1 FGLGRERSVF
11 PDLHEEPFDVI
22 APATTSSWPTRAVAR
37 STRAMVASP
46 HALATAA
53 GVDVLRRGGNAVDAA
68 IAANGVLAVAYP
80 ASCGIGGDAF
90 WIVHD
95 PSRVVR
101 DANAARTVAYNGSG
115 RTPRAASLDRLPGGV
130 LPQRGALSVTVPG
143 AVRSWEQVALAHG
156 TRGLDELLAPAEYYA
171 RNGVAFTDVVAKYVA
186 LNASLLREN
195 REAAAIF
202 IPDGVPR
209 AGDILCNRDL
219 GETLAAIRQGGADAF
234 YGGAVGER
242 IVRTLNRGGN
252 AMTLEDLTSHRTE
265 ESAPLQIPW
274 NGGELLAHPPNSQ
287 GSLLLLGA
295 GALEGDR
302 DADEPLWHHL
312 AVETMKRAIALR
324 DATFRDPAFGPSG
337 IENALTPEA
346 LRALRASVDPN
357 AVSPMEHLPDRGGT
371 ISLCVV
377 DEDGMAVSLIES
389 LYMNFG
395 SGIVAEGTGVV
406 LQNRGA
412 YFSTQPGHPNVYE
425 GGKRPVHT
433 LSPPMFLRNGVPEI
447 VFGTMGGDG
456 QPQIQL
462 QFLHQVVDRGLDV
475 QRALDHPRWIYG
487 RHTLTERPDLPTGE
501 MVIVESRMPDEIVAG
516 LEGRGHQVEALGPYE
531 NAMGHAHAIVID
543 HARGTLAGGSD
554 PRADS
559 LALGL

>member
-1 FGLGRERSVF
+1 M
-11 PDLHEEPFDVI
+11 I
-22 APATTSSWPTRAVAR
+22 APPATASWPSRAVAR
-37 STRAMVASP
+37 STRGMVASP

-68 IAANGVLAVAYP
+68 IAANGVLAVVYP
-80 ASCGIGGDAF
+80 ASCGLGGDAF

-101 DANAARTVAYNGSG
+101 DPSAARTCAYNGSG

-143 AVRSWEQVALAHG
+143 AVRSWEEVGLAHG

-171 RNGVAFTDVVAKYVA
+171 RNGAVFTDVVAAYVA
-186 LNASLLREN
+186 LNEPLLRAD

-202 IPDGVPR
+202 LTDGLPR

-219 GETLAAIRQGGADAF
+219 GDTIAAVRKGGADAF
-234 YGGAVGER
+234 YAGAVAER
-242 IVRTLNRGGN
+242 IVRTLNRGGS
-252 AMTLEDLTSHRTE
+252 AMTLEDLASHRTE
-265 ESAPLQIPW
+265 VTAPLRIPW
-274 NGGELLAHPPNSQ
+274 NGGELIAHPPNSQ
-287 GSLLLLGA
+287 GALLLLGA
-295 GALEGDR
+295 GALEDDR
-302 DADEPLWHHL
+302 DAEEPLWHHL
-312 AVETMKRAIALR
+312 AIETMKRAIALR

-337 IENALTPEA
+337 IENELTPEA
-346 LRALRASVDPN
+346 LRALRASVDPD
-357 AVSPMEHLPDRGGT
+357 AVSPIEHLPDRGGT
-371 ISLCVV
+371 IALCVV

-395 SGIVAEGTGVV
+395 AGIVADGTGIV

-412 YFSTQPGHPNVYE
+412 YFSTQRSHPNLYE

-433 LSPPMFLRNGVPEI
+433 LSPPMFVRNGMPEI

-462 QFLHQVVDRGLDV
+462 QFLHQLVDRGLDV

-501 MVIVESRMPDEIVAG
+501 MVIAESRMPEEIVAG
-516 LEGRGHQVEALGPYE
+516 LERRGHRVEALGPYE
-531 NAMGHAHAIVID
+531 NAMGHAHAIVVD

>member
-1 FGLGRERSVF
+1 
-11 PDLHEEPFDVI
+11 VI
-22 APATTSSWPTRAVAR
+22 ALERTAWPTRAVAR
-37 STRAMVASP
+37 STRAMVATP

-53 GVDVLRRGGNAVDAA
+53 AVEVLRSGGNAVDAA
-68 IAANGVLAVAYP
+68 IAANGVLTVVYP

-101 DANAARTVAYNGSG
+101 DSFAARTVAYNGSG

-130 LPQRGALSVTVPG
+130 LPQRGPLSVTVPG
-143 AVRSWEQVALAHG
+143 AVRSWEDVGRIHG
-156 TRGLDELLAPAEYYA
+156 TRGLDELLAPAEHYA
-171 RNGVAFTDVVAKYVA
+171 RNGAVFTDVVANYVQ
-186 LNASLLREN
+186 LNETMLRADA
-195 REAAAIF
+195 EATKIF
-202 IPDGVPR
+202 MPDGGLPR
-209 AGDILCNRDL
+209 PGDLLCNREL
-219 GETLAAIRQGGADAF
+219 GETIATIRREGADGF
-234 YGGAVGER
+234 YTGAVAER

-252 AMTLEDLTSHRTE
+252 VMTLDDLASHETQTT
-265 ESAPLQIPW
+265 APLRIAW
-274 NGGELLAHPPNSQ
+274 NGGQLLAHPPNSQ
-287 GSLLLLGA
+287 GSLLLLAA
-295 GALEGDR
+295 GALESDR
-302 DADEPLWHHL
+302 DAGEPLWHHL
-312 AVETMKRAIALR
+312 AVEAMKRAIAIR
-324 DATFRDPAFGPSG
+324 DATFRDPAFGPVG
-337 IENALTPEA
+337 IEDELTPERLA
-346 LRALRASVDPN
+346 ALRASIDPER
-357 AVSPMEHLPDRGGT
+357 ASPRESMPDRGGT
-371 ISLCVV
+371 VFLCVV

-412 YFSTQPGHPNVYE
+412 YFSTDPNHPNAYE

-433 LSPPMFLRNGVPEI
+433 LSPPMFLRDGMPEI

-462 QFLHQVVDRGLDV
+462 QFLHHLVDRGLDV

-487 RHTLTERPDLPTGE
+487 RHTLTERPDLATGE

-516 LEGRGHQVEALGPYE
+516 LQRRGHKVEALGPFE

-543 HARGTLAGGSD
+543 RERGTLAGGSD

>member
-1 FGLGRERSVF
+1 MIAVER
-11 PDLHEEPFDVI
+11 
-22 APATTSSWPTRAVAR
+22 TTWPSRAVAR

-68 IAANGVLAVAYP
+68 IAANGVLAVVYP
-80 ASCGIGGDAF
+80 ASCGLGGDAF

-95 PSRVVR
+95 ASRVVR
-101 DANAARTVAYNGSG
+101 DPKAARIVAYNGSG
-115 RTPRAASLDRLPGGV
+115 RTPQATSIDRLPGEI

-143 AVRSWEQVALAHG
+143 AVRSWEDVGRIHG
-156 TRGLDELLAPAEYYA
+156 TRGLDELLAPAEHYA
-171 RNGVAFTDVVAKYVA
+171 RNGAVFTDVVANYVR
-186 LNASLLREN
+186 LNEALLREDP
-195 REAAAIF
+195 EAAKIF
-202 IPDGVPR
+202 LSDGALPR
-209 AGDILCNRDL
+209 PGDLLCNREL
-219 GETLAAIRQGGADAF
+219 GETIAAIRRDGADGF
-234 YGGAVGER
+234 YTGPVAER

-252 AMTLEDLTSHRTE
+252 VMTLEDLASHKTE
-265 ESAPLQIPW
+265 TTLPLRIAW
-274 NGGELLAHPPNSQ
+274 KGGELIAHPPNSQ
-287 GSLLLLGA
+287 GALLLLGA
-295 GALEGDR
+295 GALESDR
-302 DADEPLWHHL
+302 GADEPLWHHL
-312 AVETMKRAIALR
+312 AVEAMKRAITLR
-324 DATFRDPAFGPSG
+324 DGTFRDPAFGPTG
-337 IENALTPEA
+337 IEEQLAPDR
-346 LRALRASVDPN
+346 LRALRASVDPER
-357 AVSPMEHLPDRGGT
+357 ASPRESLPDRGGT
-371 ISLCVV
+371 VFLCVV
-377 DEDGMAVSLIES
+377 DEDGLAVSLIES

-395 SGIVAEGTGVV
+395 AGIVAEGTGVV

-412 YFSTQPGHPNVYE
+412 YFSTHPGHPNVYE

-433 LSPPMFLRNGVPEI
+433 LSPPMFVRNGEPEI

-462 QFLHQVVDRGLDV
+462 QFLHQLVDRGLDV

-487 RHTLTERPDLPTGE
+487 RHTLTERPDLATGE
-501 MVIVESRMPDEIVAG
+501 MVIVESRMPEEIVAG
-516 LEGRGHQVEALGPYE
+516 LERRGHKVEALGPYE

>member
-1 FGLGRERSVF
+1 VTHVTHS
-11 PDLHEEPFDVI
+11 VI
-22 APATTSSWPTRAVAR
+22 ATARSSWPTRAVAR

-68 IAANGVLAVAYP
+68 IAANAVLTVVYP

-101 DANAARTVAYNGSG
+101 HSGVPGTVSYNGSG
-115 RTPRAASLDRLPGGV
+115 RTPRAAALERLPGGV
-130 LPQRGALSVTVPG
+130 LPQRGALSVNVPG
-143 AVRSWEQVALAHG
+143 AVRSWEDVGREHG
-156 TRGLDELLAPAEYYA
+156 TRGLDELLAPAEHYA
-171 RNGVAFTDVVAKYVA
+171 RNGVAFTDVVANYVR
-186 LNASLLREN
+186 LNEPMLREDA
-195 REAAAIF
+195 EATKIF
-202 IPDGVPR
+202 LTGGLPR
-209 AGDILCNRDL
+209 PGDILCNREL
-219 GETLAAIRQGGADAF
+219 GETLGAIRRHGADGF
-234 YGGAVGER
+234 YTGVVAER

-252 AMTLEDLTSHRTE
+252 AMTLDDLAMHRTE
-265 ESAPLQIPW
+265 ITTPLGIDW
-274 NGGELLAHPPNSQ
+274 NGGTLLAHPPNSQ
-287 GSLLLLGA
+287 GALLLLGA
-295 GALEGDR
+295 GALAGDGG
-302 DADEPLWHHL
+302 ADEPLWHHL
-312 AVETMKRAIALR
+312 AVETMKRATALR
-324 DATFRDPAFGPSG
+324 DATFRDPAFGPTG
-337 IENALTPEA
+337 IERELTPER
-346 LRALRASVDPN
+346 LRALRATIDPERASRRESV
-357 AVSPMEHLPDRGGT
+357 PDRGGT
-371 ISLCVV
+371 IFLCVV

-395 SGIVAEGTGVV
+395 SGVVAEGTGVV

-412 YFSTQPGHPNVYE
+412 YFSTQPDHPNVYA
-425 GGKRPVHT
+425 GGKRPLHT
-433 LSPPMFLRNGVPEI
+433 LSPPMFLRDGTPEI

-462 QFLHQVVDRGLDV
+462 QFLHHLVDRGLDV

-487 RHTLTERPDLPTGE
+487 RHTLTERPDLATGE
-501 MVIVESRMPDEIVAG
+501 MVIVESRLPEDIVAG
-516 LEGRGHQVEALGPYE
+516 LERRGHKVEALGPYE

-543 HARGTLAGGSD
+543 RARGTLAGGSD

>member
-1 FGLGRERSVF
+1 M
-11 PDLHEEPFDVI
+11 I
-22 APATTSSWPTRAVAR
+22 APERTAWPSRAVAR

-68 IAANGVLAVAYP
+68 IAANGVLAVVYP

-95 PSRVVR
+95 ASRVVR
-101 DANAARTVAYNGSG
+101 DAHAARAVAYNGSG

-143 AVRSWEQVALAHG
+143 AVRSWEDVGRLHG
-156 TRGLDELLAPAEYYA
+156 TRGLDQLLAPAEHYA
-171 RNGVAFTDVVAKYVA
+171 RNGAVYTDVVANYVRINEA
-186 LNASLLREN
+186 LLREDA
-195 REAAAIF
+195 EAAKIF
-202 IPDGVPR
+202 LPDGALPQP
-209 AGDILCNRDL
+209 GDLLCNHEL
-219 GETLAAIRQGGADAF
+219 GETIAAIRREGAAGF
-234 YGGAVGER
+234 YTGAVAER

-252 AMTLEDLTSHRTE
+252 PMTLDDLASHATE
-265 ESAPLQIPW
+265 ATLPLRIAW

-287 GSLLLLGA
+287 GSLLLLAA
-295 GALEGDR
+295 GALESDR
-302 DADEPLWHHL
+302 GADEPLWHHL
-312 AVETMKRAIALR
+312 AVETMKRAIAIR
-324 DATFRDPAFGPSG
+324 DATFRDPAFGTSG
-337 IENALTPEA
+337 IEQRLMPEA
-346 LRALRASVDPN
+346 LRALRASVDPDR
-357 AVSPMEHLPDRGGT
+357 ASPRESMPDRGGT
-371 ISLCVV
+371 VFLCVV

-412 YFSTQPGHPNVYE
+412 YFSTQPGHPNAYE

-433 LSPPMFLRNGVPEI
+433 LSPPMFVRDGEPEI

-462 QFLHQVVDRGLDV
+462 QFLHQLVDRGLDV

-487 RHTLTERPDLPTGE
+487 RHTLTERPDLATGE
-501 MVIVESRMPDEIVAG
+501 LVIVESRMPAEIVAG
-516 LEGRGHQVEALGPYE
+516 LERRGHKVEALGPFE

-543 HARGTLAGGSD
+543 RDRGTLAGGGD